1 MAERTD
7 VATRMR
13 ASNIEPERSAE
24 EIRQDIAA
32 KRESISETVDKLGDR
47 IHQTLDWREYIAE
60 YPYVALGAAALVGC
74 MFAGIFKRRP
84 SPRERIYDALAESIE
99 DVRDNLRSS
108 IEGAVGKK
116 GGLGK
121 TAKAAVTA
129 TITKAAIDFAK
140 GKASEM
146 FMGGNAQQDYPRQ
159 AGQAYEP
166 TQAMRAQSGIAQSSI
181 GSSHPSTVGS

>member
-24 EIRQDIAA
+24 EIRQDIAS

-47 IHQTLDWREYIAE
+47 IHQTLDWREYIAD

-121 TAKAAVTA
+121 TAKAALTA

-140 GKASEM
+140 GKANEI
-146 FMGGNAQQDYPRQ
+146 FMGGEQGYPRQ
-159 AGQAYEP
+159 TRQAYESA
-166 TQAMRAQSGIAQSSI
+166 QAMRAQSSMTQSSI
-181 GSSHPSTVGS
+181 ESSHPSTVGS